1 MDNKVVKALLFLILA
16 LSLVMIYDRVSG
28 GAGFGSLGSK
38 NKIDE
43 VYDLVKGAYVDD
55 VEDSSL
61 SRMAI
66 EGLLSGLDPHSIY
79 LTKDEVS
86 SNEEEMK
93 GEFEG
98 IGIEFQMISD
108 TVNVVSVMAG
118 GPSEKAGLMPGDKI
132 VMIDGTSAVKMD
144 TDKIRKKIKGREGTA
159 VKISVVRYGTK
170 DLKSLMIKRGKI
182 PVKSVTAGFMLDNK
196 TGYLN
201 IVRFGEKTSSEVLD
215 MLNSLRAKGMTQVV
229 LDLRNNP
236 GGYLQEAVKI
246 ADFFL
251 DGSKVIVSTK
261 GRISQANDVLKA
273 EQTFVFEKMPL
284 VILINRSSASASE
297 ILAGAIQDWDR
308 GLVIGERSFGKG
320 LVQQQIELSDGSAV
334 RLTIAK
340 YYTPLGRSIQRN
352 YDDKMK
358 YYDEVAH
365 REEEEDSLGVIGDTP
380 VKDLPVFHTPAKRKL
395 LGGGGITPDYKAGKY
410 ENSKGTLAL
419 FRSNYYSQ
427 VSLAWF
433 EQNGEGIR
441 KKYKT
446 VEDFG
451 KNFSFLPADEIF
463 FRNFAERFGTT
474 GEITDGDV
482 LSVRIKAEI
491 ARYLWQQQGFYYVY
505 MTSDETV
512 NKAVSLMSEA
522 ASIAKLAQN

>member
-1 MDNKVVKALLFLILA
+1 MDNKVVKTLLFLVLA
-16 LSLVMIYDRVSG
+16 LSLLMIYDRISG
-28 GAGFGSLGSK
+28 GAGIGSFGNK
-38 NKIDE
+38 TKIDE

-79 LTKDEVS
+79 LTRDEVS

-98 IGIEFQMISD
+98 IGIEFQVISD

-132 VMIDGTSAVKMD
+132 VMIDGTTAVKLD
-144 TDKIRKKIKGREGTA
+144 TDKIRKKIKGKEGTE
-159 VKISVVRYGTK
+159 VKISVVRYGAK
-170 DLKSLMIKRGKI
+170 DLKILMIKRGKI
-182 PVKSVTAGFMLDNK
+182 PVRSVTAGFMLDEK

-201 IVRFGEKTSSEVLD
+201 IVRFGEKTSTEVLD
-215 MLNSLRAKGMTQVV
+215 MLNSLRAKGMSQVV

-273 EQTFVFEKMPL
+273 EKTFVFEKMPL

-352 YDDKMK
+352 YDDKIK
-358 YYDEVAH
+358 YYDEVSH
-365 REEEEDSLGVIGDTP
+365 REEEDSLGVIGDTP
-380 VKDLPVFHTPAKRKL
+380 VKDLPVFHTPSKRKL
-395 LGGGGITPDYKAGKY
+395 LGGGGITPDYKSGKY
-410 ENSKGTLAL
+410 ENSKGVTAL
-419 FRSNYYSQ
+419 LRSNYYSQ
-427 VSLAWF
+427 VSLAWYDK
-433 EQNGEGIR
+433 NGELVR
-441 KKYKT
+441 KKFTT
-446 VEDFG
+446 VEDFD
-451 KNFSFLPADEIF
+451 KIFNFSPADEIF
-463 FRNFAERFGTT
+463 FRSFASGFGTPGQIT
-474 GEITDGDV
+474 GDDV
-482 LSVRIKAEI
+482 LSRRIKAEI
-491 ARYLWQQQGFYYVY
+491 ARYIWQQQGFYYVY
-505 MTSDETV
+505 MRSDETV
-512 NKAVSLMSEA
+512 IKAVSLMGEA
-522 ASIAKLAQN
+522 ASIANLVQK